1 MLALFVGELDAIV
14 VEVVSKA
21 LVSNPP
27 VEDIGDCVV
36 VSRNDELLNDN
47 VVHRVVMPIYDY
59 FLQNCGT
66 RVPASFVEKLVV
78 VARDL

>member
-27 VEDIGDCVV
+27 VVDIGDRVV
-36 VSRNDELLNDN
+36 VSRNDELLSDH

-66 RVPASFVEKLVV
+66 RVPAPLVEKLVV
-78 VARDL
+78 VAGDL